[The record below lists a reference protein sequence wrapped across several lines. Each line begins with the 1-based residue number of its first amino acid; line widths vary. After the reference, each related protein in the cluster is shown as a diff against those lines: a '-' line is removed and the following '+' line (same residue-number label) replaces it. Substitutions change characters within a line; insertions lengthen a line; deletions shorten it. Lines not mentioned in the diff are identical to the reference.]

1 MSFFMIEYKKEG
13 AYMKCFLMNKNT
25 EVLIADYNTTL
36 KGFSELYEIK
46 NLDYAPLII
55 KNIFLKDKNNNL
67 LLKEL
72 TQWFKGRGIPSLR
85 DDLDLL
91 LAKLNVTTKEELLD
105 KAFALSLSD
114 QYWVKPFESRID
126 YKDINFF
133 EHEFNSA
140 DFTNATFS
148 NSNDYSTKISLISPN
163 NTTDGR
169 LKKTWIVEQG
179 KRYLL
184 KGGFK
189 NEVMQPFNEVLASMI
204 CDRLGFYHTKY
215 TLNIISNKVVSKCE
229 CFINKDTELVTA
241 YQILHNNCDKE
252 NAYEEYIKI
261 LENKGI
267 KNAREKLEDMFILD
281 YIIMNEDRH
290 LNNFGIIRDV
300 NTLEWLDVAPIFDN
314 GEALNILDYD
324 DEEVIISGQG
334 RFFYKVESFDKLTS
348 YIKNIKRFDLDKLDG
363 VVEEF
368 DELLHQYTDI
378 THMTDRRIN
387 KICTLLLSRINNLK
401 KNH

>member
-1 MSFFMIEYKKEG
+1 MIEYKKEG

-215 TLNIISNKVVSKCE
+215 TLNIVSNKVVSKCE